1 MTYGNVD
8 HQIKMAWVAGMCS
21 HVEKQN
27 LESIVMQI
35 NVMRENEQTYKSIYG
50 EVKYQ
55 QMIVNLMN
63 KMPGLGMVDAMGMV
77 GAGTGSLNATLDGEA
92 NDVEIL
98 ENSE

>member
-1 MTYGNVD
+1 
-8 HQIKMAWVAGMCS
+8 MAWVAGMSS

-35 NVMRENEQTYKSIYG
+35 NVMHENEQMYKSIYG
-50 EVKYQ
+50 KVKHQ

-63 KMPGLGMVDAMGMV
+63 KMPGMGTVDEEMEMMD
-77 GAGTGSLNATLDGEA
+77 AGIRSVDTTFDGEA
-92 NDVEIL
+92 SDVEIL